1 MNTLSNGTAYPNH
14 GGNALSD
21 QPAQVRE
28 QFLANLPS
36 RSSSRAQYQGTEG
49 TARSSDTRGLDP
61 VLMSAFNL
69 FIDAIASMVN
79 RRSEVMPRAMERGE
93 MKRDHVMGPG
103 HVEYFPTWS
112 FWGRTFVRMRNTGS
126 VPTVV
131 SINEDRFHLN
141 PEEETVKDGLW
152 AAFPIRVV
160 NSSELPGSQVTVR
173 VW

>member
-1 MNTLSNGTAYPNH
+1 MNTLSNGLASSNH

-36 RSSSRAQYQGTEG
+36 TSTSRSQPQG
-49 TARSSDTRGLDP
+49 ADNAVRSTDTRALDP
-61 VLMSAFNL
+61 AILYAFNL
-69 FIDAIASMVN
+69 FVDAITSLVN
-79 RRSEVMPRAMERGE
+79 RRSEGTPRAMDRGE

-112 FWGRTFVRMRNTGS
+112 FWGRTFVLLRNTGT

-131 SINEDRFHLN
+131 LINEDRFHLN
-141 PEEETVKDGLW
+141 PGEETVKDGLW

-160 NSSELPGSQVTVR
+160 NSIELPGSQVTVR
-173 VW
+173 VT